1 MDYREIPK
9 NVYRGDRTFVQ
20 NKKDKSQFF
29 INEDLGGK
37 GKEIKYFE
45 IHNEV
50 KKQAKLIFTSE
61 GELNKKTSDYNG
73 EVKFEPRYYD
83 EIIFIF
89 DFNNLAEKLDI
100 KKVEN
105 IILKFYQ
112 IIKDSPDKTN
122 LSLII
127 QNCLIEDKEYQPIFN
142 EIIHFNKFEIS
153 DELYSFSPNINTLFS
168 NVRAYELTLKKF
180 KFNSK
185 SQLLDFSNFIISS
198 SCKKL
203 TLDDFFI
210 ELIIKKDEKDEEYN
224 DLDIYFSF
232 IDNFITINNQITDIN
247 SLTLRD
253 CPLFAMIGDT
263 FFSFEN
269 INAKKYIDIDQNSLL
284 NPSIITK
291 FKIDDG
297 KCDICFDLDAFKLR
311 LEEKETELKEKKE
324 EKMEKEGIEEKE
336 IKKEEEENES
346 KYGLIHY
353 LNYIFN
359 ILAPNF
365 GNYNK
370 DFLIDNLEEDDIKDI
385 SINSL
390 HKLIFKNFDMT
401 KYEYVTGDDMTY
413 IEEKNWILN
422 DVEKQRKAYFE
433 RFEDLLNQHNK
444 KTLPQ
449 VKELVFDNCS
459 NYFIEWVLQIIK
471 GKSVIHSR
479 NYDFDL
485 LKIKKCGN
493 GYVDISRI
501 LKWKIKKLI
510 LFDTPLIVGKK
521 FPEKNDKHLNEIRE
535 SLGTV
540 DYLTIKINSLDCY
553 GKENNLNIMKTYE
566 ILIELIECE
575 KFNKNLIFEMNALS
589 SIMTYLAYI
598 KYVQDQKFYNDPN
611 SEEDGQD
618 DIKENQPKG
627 QDVQILFEEDAKYL
641 PRYIFLSSKK
651 FRDYLCSQSFKL
663 NLNLAGP
670 ITIKNTTIKKCY
682 ENYENQNYLVYKIQ
696 SDKYKGKAKPEGKV
710 YTTNKE
716 LRKMDFGSDGFYIE
730 RDYKFFFFE
739 NQIKVVK
746 LENVAFSNFRDNNIE
761 GKNNRDFETINNLIG
776 KNKYGNSIKKY
787 ENNQFKYPNY
797 VIDMKTFNGIF
808 CVNYGYENV
817 TEFFKHYFYKSHKDE
832 YKEAMYYDIKSIK
845 KTFDNF
851 INNNIE
857 LYVIINTI
865 KEQKEFYCLSVL
877 LNYIMSKEFINEP
890 NDAKGIPSEKELERR
905 LINYFTREKNENEDK
920 VYSDMNYYNISEGEE
935 KMVNEKSIIIANF
948 KIKID
953 IRFNSFDE
961 YV

>member
-1 MDYREIPK
+1 MDYREISK

-29 INEDLGGK
+29 INEDLG

-61 GELNKKTSDYNG
+61 GELNKKTSDYDG

-153 DELYSFSPNINTLFS
+153 DELYSFSPNLNTLFS

-253 CPLFAMIGDT
+253 CPLFAMIENT
-263 FFSFEN
+263 FSFEN

-311 LEEKETELKEKKE
+311 LEEKEKELKEKKE

-336 IKKEEEENES
+336 IKKEEEEENES

-370 DFLIDNLEEDDIKDI
+370 DFLIDILEDDGIKDI
-385 SINSL
+385 SINSF

-433 RFEDLLNQHNK
+433 RFEDLFQHNK

-459 NYFIEWVLQIIK
+459 NYFIDWVLRIIK
-471 GKSVIHSR
+471 GRSVIHSR
-479 NYDFDL
+479 DYDFDL

-663 NLNLAGP
+663 NLNLVGP

-682 ENYENQNYLVYKIQ
+682 ENYENQNYLVYQIQ
-696 SDKYKGKAKPEGKV
+696 KDKYKGKAKPEGKV

-730 RDYKFFFFE
+730 RDYKYFFFE

-787 ENNQFKYPNY
+787 ENNKFKYPNY
-797 VIDMKTFNGIF
+797 VMDMKTFNGIF

-817 TEFFKHYFYKSHKDE
+817 TEFFKHYFYKAHKDE

-877 LNYIMSKEFINEP
+877 LNYIMSKEFINDP
-890 NDAKGIPSEKELERR
+890 NDAKGIPEIKGLEKK
-905 LINYFTREKNENEDK
+905 LINYFTTEKNENEDK

-935 KMVNEKSIIIANF
+935 KMVNEKSIMIANF
-948 KIKID
+948 KIEID

>member
-1 MDYREIPK
+1 MDYREISK

-37 GKEIKYFE
+37 EIKYFE

-61 GELNKKTSDYNG
+61 GEMNRKTSDYDG

-253 CPLFAMIGDT
+253 CPLFAMIENT
-263 FFSFEN
+263 FSFEN

-311 LEEKETELKEKKE
+311 LEEKEKELKEKKE
-324 EKMEKEGIEEKE
+324 EKMEKIEEKE
-336 IKKEEEENES
+336 IKKEEEEENES

-370 DFLIDNLEEDDIKDI
+370 DFLIDILEDDGIKDI
-385 SINSL
+385 SINSF

-479 NYDFDL
+479 DYDFDL

-663 NLNLAGP
+663 NLNLVGP

-682 ENYENQNYLVYKIQ
+682 ENYENQNYLVYQIQ
-696 SDKYKGKAKPEGKV
+696 KDKYKGKAKPEGKV

-730 RDYKFFFFE
+730 RDYKYFFFE

-797 VIDMKTFNGIF
+797 VMDTKTFNGIF

-817 TEFFKHYFYKSHKDE
+817 TEFFKHYFYKAHKDE

-877 LNYIMSKEFINEP
+877 LNYIMSKEFINDP
-890 NDAKGIPSEKELERR
+890 NNAKGIPEAKGLENR
-905 LINYFTREKNENEDK
+905 LINYFTREKNENEIK

-935 KMVNEKSIIIANF
+935 KMVNEKSIMIANF
-948 KIKID
+948 KIEID

>member
-37 GKEIKYFE
+37 EIKYFE

-61 GELNKKTSDYNG
+61 GELNRKTSDYDG

-253 CPLFAMIGDT
+253 CPLFAMIENT
-263 FFSFEN
+263 FSFEN

-311 LEEKETELKEKKE
+311 LEEKEKELKEKKE

-370 DFLIDNLEEDDIKDI
+370 DFLIDILEDDGIKDI
-385 SINSL
+385 SINSF

-433 RFEDLLNQHNK
+433 RFEDLLNQHHK

-471 GKSVIHSR
+471 GRSVIHSR
-479 NYDFDL
+479 DYDFDL

-521 FPEKNDKHLNEIRE
+521 FPEKNEKHLNEIRE

-797 VIDMKTFNGIF
+797 VMDMKTFNGIF

-817 TEFFKHYFYKSHKDE
+817 TEFFKHYFYKAHKDE

-877 LNYIMSKEFINEP
+877 LNYIMSKEFINDP
-890 NDAKGIPSEKELERR
+890 NDAKGIPEARGLEKK
-905 LINYFTREKNENEDK
+905 LINYFTTEKNENEDK

-935 KMVNEKSIIIANF
+935 KMVNEKSIMIANF
-948 KIKID
+948 KIEID

>member
-37 GKEIKYFE
+37 EIKYFE

-61 GELNKKTSDYNG
+61 AELNKKTSDFNG

-253 CPLFAMIGDT
+253 C
-263 FFSFEN
+263 
-269 INAKKYIDIDQNSLL
+269 NAKKYIDIDQNSLL

-311 LEEKETELKEKKE
+311 LEEKEKELKEKKE

-336 IKKEEEENES
+336 IKKEEEEENES

-370 DFLIDNLEEDDIKDI
+370 DFLIDILEDDGIKDI
-385 SINSL
+385 SINSF

-433 RFEDLLNQHNK
+433 RFEDLLIQHNK

-479 NYDFDL
+479 DYDFDL

-521 FPEKNDKHLNEIRE
+521 FPEKDDKHLNEIRE

-682 ENYENQNYLVYKIQ
+682 ENYENQNYLVYQIQ
-696 SDKYKGKAKPEGKV
+696 KDKYKGKAKPEGKV

-797 VIDMKTFNGIF
+797 VMDMKTFNGIF

-817 TEFFKHYFYKSHKDE
+817 TEFFKHYFYKAHKDE

>member
-37 GKEIKYFE
+37 EIKYFE

-61 GELNKKTSDYNG
+61 GELNKKTSDYDG

-263 FFSFEN
+263 FTFDN

-311 LEEKETELKEKKE
+311 LEEKEKELKEKKE

-370 DFLIDNLEEDDIKDI
+370 DFLIDNLEDDGIKDI
-385 SINSL
+385 SINSF

-433 RFEDLLNQHNK
+433 RFEDLLIQHNK

-479 NYDFDL
+479 DYDFDL

-682 ENYENQNYLVYKIQ
+682 ENYENQNYLVYQIQ
-696 SDKYKGKAKPEGKV
+696 KDKYKGKAKPEGKV

-797 VIDMKTFNGIF
+797 VMDMKTFNGIF

-817 TEFFKHYFYKSHKDE
+817 TEFFKHYFYKAHKDE

-877 LNYIMSKEFINEP
+877 LNYIMSKEFINDP
-890 NDAKGIPSEKELERR
+890 NDAKGIPEARGLEKK
-905 LINYFTREKNENEDK
+905 LINYFTTEKNENEDK

-935 KMVNEKSIIIANF
+935 KMVNEKSIMIANF
-948 KIKID
+948 KIEID

>member
-29 INEDLGGK
+29 INEYLG

-61 GELNKKTSDYNG
+61 GELNRKTSDYDG

-153 DELYSFSPNINTLFS
+153 DELYSFSPNLNTLFS

-253 CPLFAMIGDT
+253 CPLFAMIENT
-263 FFSFEN
+263 FSFEN

-311 LEEKETELKEKKE
+311 LEEKEKELKEKKE

-336 IKKEEEENES
+336 IKKEEEEENES

-370 DFLIDNLEEDDIKDI
+370 DFLIDILEDDGIKHI
-385 SINSL
+385 SINSF

-433 RFEDLLNQHNK
+433 RFEDLLIQHNK

-479 NYDFDL
+479 DYDFDL

-535 SLGTV
+535 SLGTA

-682 ENYENQNYLVYKIQ
+682 ENYENQNYLVYQIQ
-696 SDKYKGKAKPEGKV
+696 KDKYKGKPKPEGKV

-797 VIDMKTFNGIF
+797 VMDMKTFNGIF

-817 TEFFKHYFYKSHKDE
+817 TEFFKHYVYKAHKDE

-877 LNYIMSKEFINEP
+877 LNYIMSKEFINDP
-890 NDAKGIPSEKELERR
+890 NDAKGIPEKRGLENR
-905 LINYFTREKNENEDK
+905 LINYFTRERNENGDP

-935 KMVNEKSIIIANF
+935 KMVNEKSIMIANF
-948 KIKID
+948 KIEID

>member
-9 NVYRGDRTFVQ
+9 NVYRGSRTFVQ
-20 NKKDKSQFF
+20 NKKDRSQFF
-29 INEDLGGK
+29 INEELG

-61 GELNKKTSDYNG
+61 GELNRKTSDYNG

-142 EIIHFNKFEIS
+142 EIMHFNKFEIS

-168 NVRAYELTLKKF
+168 NIRAYELTLKKF

-263 FFSFEN
+263 FTFEN

-297 KCDICFDLDAFKLR
+297 KCDICFDLDAFKLM
-311 LEEKETELKEKKE
+311 LEEKE

-370 DFLIDNLEEDDIKDI
+370 DFLIDNLEDDGIKKKKDI
-385 SINSL
+385 SINSF

-433 RFEDLLNQHNK
+433 RFEDLLIQHNK

-479 NYDFDL
+479 DYDFDL

-535 SLGTV
+535 SLGTA

-739 NQIKVVK
+739 NQIKVVN

-797 VIDMKTFNGIF
+797 VMDMKTFNGIF

-817 TEFFKHYFYKSHKDE
+817 TEFFKHYFYKAHKDE

-877 LNYIMSKEFINEP
+877 LNYIMSKEFINDP
-890 NDAKGIPSEKELERR
+890 NDAKAIPEKKELEKR

-953 IRFNSFDE
+953 IRFTSFDE

>member
-1 MDYREIPK
+1 MDYREISK

-37 GKEIKYFE
+37 EIKYFE

-61 GELNKKTSDYNG
+61 KELNKKTSDFNG

-253 CPLFAMIGDT
+253 CPLFAMIENT
-263 FFSFEN
+263 FSFEN

-324 EKMEKEGIEEKE
+324 EKMEKIEEKE

-365 GNYNK
+365 SNYNK
-370 DFLIDNLEEDDIKDI
+370 DFLIDNLEDDGIKDI
-385 SINSL
+385 SINSF

-433 RFEDLLNQHNK
+433 RFEDLLHQHNK

-471 GKSVIHSR
+471 GRSVIHSR
-479 NYDFDL
+479 DYDFDL

-521 FPEKNDKHLNEIRE
+521 FPEKNEKHLNEIRE

-663 NLNLAGP
+663 NLNLVGP

-682 ENYENQNYLVYKIQ
+682 ENYENQNYLVYQIQ
-696 SDKYKGKAKPEGKV
+696 KDKYKGKAKPEGKV

-716 LRKMDFGSDGFYIE
+716 LRKMDFGSDGFCIE

-739 NQIKVVK
+739 NQIKGVK

-797 VIDMKTFNGIF
+797 VMDMKTFNGIF

-817 TEFFKHYFYKSHKDE
+817 TEFFKHYFYKAHKDE

-857 LYVIINTI
+857 LLVNINTI

-877 LNYIMSKEFINEP
+877 LNYIMSKEFINDP
-890 NDAKGIPSEKELERR
+890 NDAKGIPEIKGLEKK
-905 LINYFTREKNENEDK
+905 LIYL
-920 VYSDMNYYNISEGEE
+920 
-935 KMVNEKSIIIANF
+935 
-948 KIKID
+948 
-953 IRFNSFDE
+953 
-961 YV
+961 

>member
-1 MDYREIPK
+1 MDYREISK

-37 GKEIKYFE
+37 EIKYFE

-61 GELNKKTSDYNG
+61 AELNKKTSDFNG

-263 FFSFEN
+263 FTFDN

-297 KCDICFDLDAFKLR
+297 KCDICFDLDAFKLM
-311 LEEKETELKEKKE
+311 LEEKE

-370 DFLIDNLEEDDIKDI
+370 DFLIDILEDDGIKDI
-385 SINSL
+385 SINSF

-433 RFEDLLNQHNK
+433 RFEDLLIQHNK

-479 NYDFDL
+479 DYDFDL

-682 ENYENQNYLVYKIQ
+682 ENYENQNYLVYQIQ
-696 SDKYKGKAKPEGKV
+696 KDKYKGKAKPEGKV

-797 VIDMKTFNGIF
+797 VMDMKTFNGIF

-817 TEFFKHYFYKSHKDE
+817 TEFFKHYFYKAHKDE

-877 LNYIMSKEFINEP
+877 LNYIMSKEFINDP
-890 NDAKGIPSEKELERR
+890 NDAKGIPEARGLEKK
-905 LINYFTREKNENEDK
+905 LINYFTTEKNENEDK

-935 KMVNEKSIIIANF
+935 KMVNEKSIMIANF
-948 KIKID
+948 KIEID

>member
-20 NKKDKSQFF
+20 NKKDRSQFF
-29 INEDLGGK
+29 INEELG

-61 GELNKKTSDYNG
+61 GELNRKTSDYNG

-142 EIIHFNKFEIS
+142 EIMHFNKFEIS

-168 NVRAYELTLKKF
+168 NIRAYELTLKKF

-203 TLDDFFI
+203 SLDDFFI

-263 FFSFEN
+263 FTFEN
-269 INAKKYIDIDQNSLL
+269 INAKKYIDVDQNSLL

-297 KCDICFDLDAFKLR
+297 KCDICFDLDAFKLM
-311 LEEKETELKEKKE
+311 LEEKE

-370 DFLIDNLEEDDIKDI
+370 DFLIDNLEDDGIKKKKDI
-385 SINSL
+385 SINSF

-433 RFEDLLNQHNK
+433 RFEDLLIQHNK

-479 NYDFDL
+479 DYDFDL

-535 SLGTV
+535 SLGTA

-739 NQIKVVK
+739 NQIKVVN

-797 VIDMKTFNGIF
+797 VMDMKTFNGIF

-817 TEFFKHYFYKSHKDE
+817 TEFFKHYFYKAHKDE

-877 LNYIMSKEFINEP
+877 LNYIMSKEFINDP
-890 NDAKGIPSEKELERR
+890 NDAKAIPEKKELEKR